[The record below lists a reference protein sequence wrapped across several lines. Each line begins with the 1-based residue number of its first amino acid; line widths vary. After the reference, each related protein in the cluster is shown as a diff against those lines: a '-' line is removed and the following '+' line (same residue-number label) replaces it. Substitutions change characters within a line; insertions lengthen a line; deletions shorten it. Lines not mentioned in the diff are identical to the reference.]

1 MTISLTPVMF
11 QRYWVDQELLM
22 MVESS
27 PWRSRFQ
34 RGTSSL
40 SFNVDGFLSTSYM
53 FSLHSSRT
61 DMLFFS
67 LRYPFEPPKIRFLT
81 PIYHPNIDNSGRIC
95 HDALKL
101 PPKVIRDF
109 QYIINSLFQHHYMVD
124 TRIYVAFYTFQ
135 MQCCLYIYFFFFFQ
149 GAWKP
154 SLNIS
159 TVLTSIQ
166 LLMAEPNPDDPL
178 MADIVSHT
186 QCVVHP
192 VRPAIYHAQSVCGGL
207 FYFQKIVSY
216 LYYHVTVAL
225 YFKKTK
231 KKQF

>member
-40 SFNVDGFLSTSYM
+40 LVTCSHSTLAGLTC
-53 FSLHSSRT
+53 F
-61 DMLFFS
+61 FFS

-135 MQCCLYIYFFFFFQ
+135 MQCCLYIYFFSFFSGCLEAISKHLHSPHFHTATHG
-149 GAWKP
+149 GAKSRRP
-154 SLNIS
+154 
-159 TVLTSIQ
+159 
-166 LLMAEPNPDDPL
+166 PD
-178 MADIVSHT
+178 
-186 QCVVHP
+186 
-192 VRPAIYHAQSVCGGL
+192 G
-207 FYFQKIVSY
+207 
-216 LYYHVTVAL
+216 
-225 YFKKTK
+225 
-231 KKQF
+231 

>member
-1 MTISLTPVMF
+1 
-11 QRYWVDQELLM
+11 M

-40 SFNVDGFLSTSYM
+40 SFNIDEFLSTSYM

-124 TRIYVAFYTFQ
+124 TI
-135 MQCCLYIYFFFFFQ
+135 LYILHVVLSLYLFDFFFQ

-186 QCVVHP
+186 
-192 VRPAIYHAQSVCGGL
+192 
-207 FYFQKIVSY
+207 
-216 LYYHVTVAL
+216 
-225 YFKKTK
+225 
-231 KKQF
+231 

>member
-124 TRIYVAFYTFQ
+124 TRI
-135 MQCCLYIYFFFFFQ
+135 CCILYISDVVLSLYLFLFFFSGCLEAISKHLHSPHFHTATHG
-149 GAWKP
+149 GAKSRRP
-154 SLNIS
+154 
-159 TVLTSIQ
+159 
-166 LLMAEPNPDDPL
+166 PD
-178 MADIVSHT
+178 
-186 QCVVHP
+186 
-192 VRPAIYHAQSVCGGL
+192 G
-207 FYFQKIVSY
+207 
-216 LYYHVTVAL
+216 
-225 YFKKTK
+225 
-231 KKQF
+231 

>member
-1 MTISLTPVMF
+1 MF

-22 MVESS
+22 MVECS

-40 SFNVDGFLSTSYM
+40 SFNIDGFLSTSYM

-61 DMLFFS
+61 DMLFFFS

-109 QYIINSLFQHHYMVD
+109 QYIK
-124 TRIYVAFYTFQ
+124 T
-135 MQCCLYIYFFFFFQ
+135 
-149 GAWKP
+149 
-154 SLNIS
+154 
-159 TVLTSIQ
+159 
-166 LLMAEPNPDDPL
+166 
-178 MADIVSHT
+178 
-186 QCVVHP
+186 
-192 VRPAIYHAQSVCGGL
+192 
-207 FYFQKIVSY
+207 
-216 LYYHVTVAL
+216 L
-225 YFKKTK
+225 YFNTITWST
-231 KKQF
+231 QGYMLHFIHFRCSVVFIFI

>member
-1 MTISLTPVMF
+1 MF

-40 SFNVDGFLSTSYM
+40 SFNIDGFLSTSYM
-53 FSLHSSRT
+53 FSLHSRRT
-61 DMLFFS
+61 DMLFFFFS

-109 QYIINSLFQHHYMVD
+109 QYIIHSLLHGGHKD
-124 TRIYVAFYTFQ
+124 I
-135 MQCCLYIYFFFFFQ
+135 CCILYILDVVLSLYLFDFFFRVP
-149 GAWKP
+149 G
-154 SLNIS
+154 
-159 TVLTSIQ
+159 
-166 LLMAEPNPDDPL
+166 
-178 MADIVSHT
+178 SH
-186 QCVVHP
+186 
-192 VRPAIYHAQSVCGGL
+192 L
-207 FYFQKIVSY
+207 
-216 LYYHVTVAL
+216 
-225 YFKKTK
+225 
-231 KKQF
+231 

>member
-1 MTISLTPVMF
+1 MHWVDASWLADCQTVEQVYLTNCQDTFTYTIYSEYFTWLRSLWHPFLQWILSLKYIKYMTISLTPVMF

-135 MQCCLYIYFFFFFQ
+135 M
-149 GAWKP
+149 
-154 SLNIS
+154 
-159 TVLTSIQ
+159 
-166 LLMAEPNPDDPL
+166 
-178 MADIVSHT
+178 
-186 QCVVHP
+186 
-192 VRPAIYHAQSVCGGL
+192 
-207 FYFQKIVSY
+207 
-216 LYYHVTVAL
+216 
-225 YFKKTK
+225 
-231 KKQF
+231 